1 MGMADGGGVFFFLC
15 LPLRPKE
22 LDLRRP
28 LVISE
33 LGVVGLEGEQINCQQ
48 NAMQANDGLQHNSV
62 TLSSFLD

>member
-1 MGMADGGGVFFFLC
+1 MNYSFLTLGNRCSMGMADGGGVFFFLC

-33 LGVVGLEGEQINCQQ
+33 LGVVGLEGEQIC
-48 NAMQANDGLQHNSV
+48 
-62 TLSSFLD
+62 